1 MLILDAGAF
10 IAAERGDDNVAAL
23 VKRERKHGRVPL
35 TNGGVVAQVWRGGN
49 GKQVPIARLLASAH
63 VIPVDNELGRRA
75 GQLLARTGTSD
86 AIDASVICLAQ
97 DGDDVLTSDPADLQA
112 LARAAGVHV
121 DLISVLARTCAL
133 KGARGPVA
141 NYATGPLAVAASETD
156 RPASAAV
163 ADGRAGLA
171 GLDGRRGA
179 RGLPG
184 PSLPA
189 GPAGRERVPQPPEV
203 GRQLPGADVFLPLL
217 PRGPDVIGLIKRV

>member
-121 DLISVLARTCAL
+121 DLISVLAPTCAS
-133 KGARGPVA
+133 KVQGARRQLRD
-141 NYATGPLAVAASETD
+141 GPLAVGS
-156 RPASAAV
+156 
-163 ADGRAGLA
+163 
-171 GLDGRRGA
+171 
-179 RGLPG
+179 
-184 PSLPA
+184 
-189 GPAGRERVPQPPEV
+189 
-203 GRQLPGADVFLPLL
+203 
-217 PRGPDVIGLIKRV
+217 

>member
-121 DLISVLARTCAL
+121 DLISVLARTCASKL
-133 KGARGPVA
+133 EGARRHLPD
-141 NYATGPLAVAASETD
+141 GPLPVDSYRMN
-156 RPASAAV
+156 RPASTAV
-163 ADGRAGLA
+163 AGGRAGLA

-179 RGLPG
+179 RRVPE
-184 PSLPA
+184 PPLPA
-189 GPAGRERVPQPPEV
+189 GPARRERVPQPPEV
-203 GRQLPGADVFLPLL
+203 GRQLSGADVFLPLL

>member
-10 IAAERGDDNVAAL
+10 MAAERGDDDVAAL

-86 AIDASVICLAQ
+86 AIDASVICLTQ
-97 DGDDVLTSDPADLQA
+97 DGDDVLTSDPAELQA

-121 DLISVLARTCAL
+121 DLISVLARTCTL
-133 KGARGPVA
+133 KAGRSPSPTTRRAPRSRQLAERTGLPQLRWRAAGRAWQDGTEDAARA
-141 NYATGPLAVAASETD
+141 ARRNLRCPLA
-156 RPASAAV
+156 
-163 ADGRAGLA
+163 
-171 GLDGRRGA
+171 RRGA
-179 RGLPG
+179 SECHSRPKSAASSPVRMSSSRCSRAVLM
-184 PSLPA
+184 
-189 GPAGRERVPQPPEV
+189 
-203 GRQLPGADVFLPLL
+203 
-217 PRGPDVIGLIKRV
+217 